1 MKVTVANMRT
11 PSASP
16 AKARIF
22 RSRSAAGSG
31 LRAPQPGADF
41 DRDYYQRYYFDA
53 RTAVASRSEMR
64 ARARLIAAMTQ
75 HAGLPVQRILEAG
88 CGTGMLGAALQR
100 LLPRAHYVGLEAS
113 EYLCRRYGWEC
124 GRVESYR
131 ARAPFDLVVCY
142 DVLQYLGDAAAARA
156 LANFG
161 RLCRGVLYFSALT
174 RYDLKHNADPERTD
188 AAVHLRSAHW
198 YRIRL
203 RRDFRDVGLGF
214 WVRRGAP
221 IMLWQ
226 LESD

>member
-1 MKVTVANMRT
+1 MRT

-16 AKARIF
+16 AKARRF
-22 RSRSAAGSG
+22 RSRSGAGSG

-88 CGTGMLGAALQR
+88 CGTGMLGAALRR

-124 GRVESYR
+124 GRVES
-131 ARAPFDLVVCY
+131 
-142 DVLQYLGDAAAARA
+142 
-156 LANFG
+156 
-161 RLCRGVLYFSALT
+161 
-174 RYDLKHNADPERTD
+174 
-188 AAVHLRSAHW
+188 
-198 YRIRL
+198 
-203 RRDFRDVGLGF
+203 
-214 WVRRGAP
+214 
-221 IMLWQ
+221 
-226 LESD
+226 